1 MSRNNEVVRMNKKLN
16 YEKKGPKAVI
26 LFHAFTGTPLDV
38 NAVGKALGRENY
50 TVMMPTLDG
59 HDEED
64 PNEILKYGIKDWI
77 KNGEE
82 AYQTLKADGYTDISV
97 FGLSLGGVIATHLM
111 LNEDVKSYGV
121 FSSPVI
127 STSKTNVPKI
137 FWQWYAFKMKKLGAK
152 EADIQSKQ
160 SAVMNRL
167 EDILLEIN
175 DYTEEMSKSYDSVE
189 LPVFI
194 AQGGGDQ
201 MISAKQAGAF
211 RDALTHAPVD
221 FHCYEQAP
229 HVITT
234 GRIGKQLQKD
244 LIAFLENNA

>member
-16 YEKKGPKAVI
+16 YDKKGPKAVI

-38 NAVGKALGRENY
+38 NTVGKALERENY
-50 TVMMPTLDG
+50 TVLMPTLDG

-82 AYQTLKADGYTDISV
+82 AYQILKADGYTDISV

-121 FSSPVI
+121 FSSPVL
-127 STSKTNVPKI
+127 STSETNVPKM
-137 FWQWYAFKMKKLGAK
+137 FWQWYAFKMKKLGAD
-152 EADIQSKQ
+152 EAEIESKKADV
-160 SAVMNRL
+160 SKRV
-167 EDILLEIN
+167 EDILIEIN
-175 DYTEEMSKSYDSVE
+175 DYTEDMSQSYDTVE

-194 AQGGGDQ
+194 AQGGADR
-201 MISAKQAGAF
+201 MIPATQAGAF
-211 RDALTHAPVD
+211 RDALPQATVD

>member
-1 MSRNNEVVRMNKKLN
+1 MNKKLN

-38 NAVGKALGRENY
+38 NAVGKALERENY
-50 TVMMPTLDG
+50 TVVMPTLDG
-59 HDEED
+59 HDLDD
-64 PNEILKYGIKDWI
+64 PNEILKYGIKDWV

-111 LNEDVKSYGV
+111 LNEDVKSFGV
-121 FSSPVI
+121 FSSPVL
-127 STSKTNVPKI
+127 STSETNVPTM
-137 FWQWYAFKMKKLGAK
+137 FWKWYAFKMKKLGA
-152 EADIQSKQ
+152 EDTEIQAKKTK
-160 SAVMNRL
+160 VIDRL
-167 EDILLEIN
+167 EEILLEIN
-175 DYTEEMSKSYDSVE
+175 DYTKKMSKSYDTVE

-194 AQGGGDQ
+194 AQGGADQ
-201 MISAKQAGAF
+201 MIPAKQAGAF
-211 RDALTHAPVD
+211 RDALTQATVD
-221 FHCYEQAP
+221 FHCYEEAP

-244 LIAFLENNA
+244 LIAFLEKNA